1 MFGKIKGQGNDEH
14 MGPLISN
21 FLIPKQVLYCFL
33 LGEHNVINSLVLCGC
48 DGLFPELKENALE
61 VLSCPRTISADIYL
75 RT

>member
-1 MFGKIKGQGNDEH
+1 M
-14 MGPLISN
+14 
-21 FLIPKQVLYCFL
+21 
-33 LGEHNVINSLVLCGC
+33 INSLVLCGC